1 MSTQGCKEEKK
12 NPTLNISIYLHS
24 NPLICILL
32 NVLCTLLMQR
42 ILTANICSLQSKG
55 NWEPKTLR
63 NCVWVTRLSPC
74 LGYCDY
80 WHSKYSGSKGN
91 LSKNNDKSFPFWKY
105 SKLSKFSINSTCNIS
120 RSHNFH
126 WLIVAHGKLHI
137 TRNFYMENLL
147 KASSLLSTTFIMLPW
162 NLFHFLHLWNP
173 NRNE

>member
-1 MSTQGCKEEKK
+1 MSSCWALQLSKHSQLFLSHSNDASYNSMVFSLSTPRSSSEGELCLPTGCQPKAVRKKK

-32 NVLCTLLMQR
+32 NVLCTLLMQK

-126 WLIVAHGKLHI
+126 
-137 TRNFYMENLL
+137 
-147 KASSLLSTTFIMLPW
+147 
-162 NLFHFLHLWNP
+162 
-173 NRNE
+173 